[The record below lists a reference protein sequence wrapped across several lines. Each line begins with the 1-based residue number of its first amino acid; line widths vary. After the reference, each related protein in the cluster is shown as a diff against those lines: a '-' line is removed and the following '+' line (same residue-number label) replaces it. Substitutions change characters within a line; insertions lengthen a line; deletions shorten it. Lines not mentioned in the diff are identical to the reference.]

1 MTRKRVLEQLADY
14 FIEIGEILDKREYAK
29 RDDTP
34 IRAAVVTRT
43 IGSWSRLDKLISYNF
58 PEKYEKIGEIQV
70 EEEPKERPKPNFAA
84 IKEKDNAE

>member
-1 MTRKRVLEQLADY
+1 MTRKRVLEQLTDY
-14 FIEIGEILDKREYAK
+14 FIEIGEILDKREYVK

-43 IGSWSRLDKLISYNF
+43 IGSWSRLDRLISYNF
-58 PEKYEKIGEIQV
+58 PEKYEKIGKVQAKET
-70 EEEPKERPKPNFAA
+70 ERPKPNFAA